1 MLLRTRKGTRAETW
15 TLRCGRPRQKSAEPL
30 VLGIDRRLLRCLYC
44 TMDRV
49 EKLGTNISL
58 AIAREASAA
67 PQPPLREKLPGSNS
81 TYPSTVPGT
90 CSDRNTRESQ
100 KAPVVSVRMRATRL
114 CSYRT
119 IAIKQKRHT
128 FSCTALLQ
136 PYAASPAGYPKSIS
150 SRTIFGDRE
159 RERVRLRQR
168 QPLRAATPQRHN
180 RRKPPHPLVGRSDV
194 PSRGGCRVGRTVRCG
209 WLSGAS
215 LTPFGAG
222 AEKTC
227 NRVEL
232 QKKKPR
238 ERHNH
243 RLLPGRGSC
252 GEMVWGM

>member
-1 MLLRTRKGTRAETW
+1 MLLRTRNGTRAETW

-119 IAIKQKRHT
+119 IAIKQKRHAS
-128 FSCTALLQ
+128 SCKALLQQ

-159 RERVRLRQR
+159 STITAAAAAAACY
-168 QPLRAATPQRHN
+168 AATTQPPQTAPSTFFP
-180 RRKPPHPLVGRSDV
+180 RKVTCWSYAVAWRLAAQSGVAGCLALRLPLW
-194 PSRGGCRVGRTVRCG
+194 RGC
-209 WLSGAS
+209 
-215 LTPFGAG
+215 
-222 AEKTC
+222 
-227 NRVEL
+227 
-232 QKKKPR
+232 
-238 ERHNH
+238 
-243 RLLPGRGSC
+243 
-252 GEMVWGM
+252 